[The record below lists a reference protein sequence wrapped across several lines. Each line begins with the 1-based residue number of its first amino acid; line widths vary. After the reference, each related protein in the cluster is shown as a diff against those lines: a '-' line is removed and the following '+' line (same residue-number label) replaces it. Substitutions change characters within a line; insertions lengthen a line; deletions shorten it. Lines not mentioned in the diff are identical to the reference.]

1 MLTREQLIDRL
12 IAARAEN
19 VAWRR
24 VSQRSIEPSEAD
36 ISNARATVEAALLT
50 KRKPSDELRNH

>member
-36 ISNARATVEAALLT
+36 ISRARETVESALFAGL
-50 KRKPSDELRNH
+50 KPSDELWQH